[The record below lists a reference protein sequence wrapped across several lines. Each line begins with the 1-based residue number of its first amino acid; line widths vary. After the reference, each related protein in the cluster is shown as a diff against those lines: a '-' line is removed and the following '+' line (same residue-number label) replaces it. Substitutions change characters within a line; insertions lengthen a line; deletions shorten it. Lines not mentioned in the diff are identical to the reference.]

1 VLEVMTAGKQGIDET
16 GNPLCLAQATTDHE
30 VGDMAVARVIE
41 ISATAPLSF
50 ADVIRQGLERATQT
64 LRGVTAGW
72 PSTTPEG
79 WPGQIL
85 DETTASAE
93 AFCLT

>member
-1 VLEVMTAGKQGIDET
+1 
-16 GNPLCLAQATTDHE
+16 
-30 VGDMAVARVIE
+30 MAVTRADRAFRHLAAE
-41 ISATAPLSF
+41 LSQ
-50 ADVIRQGLERATQT
+50 DVIRQGLERATQT

-79 WPGQIL
+79 GPGQIL

-93 AFCLT
+93 AFRLA